1 MIFLITGPRS
11 ENGGGRNHNDERGHS
26 PEVSHSSPSENYGR
40 GYHGDGGRSHHG
52 GGGRGNYGGGGRSHH
67 GGGGRGG
74 GYSPHKEQT
83 QPSHS
88 FSPPPGFFSED
99 GPGQENYENLGNV
112 MKEFSTRSR
121 DGCQKVNKGDM
132 TCYVCG
138 DAKGLKKEEC
148 MYASND
154 PKNKA
159 MAYHEVAEYSSP
171 TASVLPAPLHA
182 TLLGQPED
190 SPFSIE
196 FSDEDQQ
203 GESSTLSAAASSV
216 VHTSTPATGAALETD
231 NSSSKKKGSASTSSV
246 VTVKSPSSAS
256 KAKKVTAT
264 SVASRS
270 SKISNIKDKDKD
282 KKKSVNS
289 VKSTRVSHSSTVIVH
304 ERSKR
309 SLDVDTLNK
318 GKPVEDKNYDFDY

>member
-1 MIFLITGPRS
+1 
-11 ENGGGRNHNDERGHS
+11 
-26 PEVSHSSPSENYGR
+26 
-40 GYHGDGGRSHHG
+40 
-52 GGGRGNYGGGGRSHH
+52 
-67 GGGGRGG
+67 
-74 GYSPHKEQT
+74 
-83 QPSHS
+83 
-88 FSPPPGFFSED
+88 
-99 GPGQENYENLGNV
+99 

-121 DGCQKVNKGDM
+121 DGCRKVNKGDM

-138 DAKGLKKEEC
+138 DPKGMKKEEC

-159 MAYHEVAEYSSP
+159 VAYHEVAEYSSP

-182 TLLGQPED
+182 TLLGQPDD

-196 FSDEDQQ
+196 FSDEVDQQ

-216 VHTSTPATGAALETD
+216 VQTSTPATGAPTD

-246 VTVKSPSSAS
+246 VTVKSPSSAN
-256 KAKKVTAT
+256 KAKKVTNVT
-264 SVASRS
+264 SRS
-270 SKISNIKDKDKD
+270 SKISNIKDNDKD

-289 VKSTRVSHSSTVIVH
+289 VKSTRVTHSSTLIVH

-309 SLDVDTLNK
+309 SLDVDTVNK
-318 GKPVEDKNYDFDY
+318 GKPVADEKNYDFDY